1 MVDAGLTN
9 PQEAP
14 MAVDIRT
21 AVITGAILSTVGVGF
36 AAPAVF
42 PAAFA
47 DEPASHVYDTA
58 RDLFPP
64 KFDPRTLKKFDVDV
78 DDSVSTK
85 AQHTEFVTK
94 ISGGVKTIV
103 AIVTTATGVYSTD
116 GLASPNI
123 RYPGIEVTQKHRGS
137 QVFFGSATGPR
148 GTTHWT
154 SVTSGSF
161 TYFHQSFEPGRRS

>member
-1 MVDAGLTN
+1 
-9 PQEAP
+9 

-21 AVITGAILSTVGVGF
+21 AVITGAILSTVGAVF
-36 AAPAVF
+36 AAPVVF

-64 KFDPRTLKKFDVDV
+64 KFDPRTLKKFDFDI

-94 ISGGVKTIV
+94 ISGGVKTTV

-123 RYPGIEVTQKHRGS
+123 RYPGIEVTPKHRGS
-137 QVFFGSATGPR
+137 HVFFGSATGPR

-154 SVTSGSF
+154 SVTVGSF
-161 TYFHQSFEPGRRS
+161 TYFHQSFEPARRG